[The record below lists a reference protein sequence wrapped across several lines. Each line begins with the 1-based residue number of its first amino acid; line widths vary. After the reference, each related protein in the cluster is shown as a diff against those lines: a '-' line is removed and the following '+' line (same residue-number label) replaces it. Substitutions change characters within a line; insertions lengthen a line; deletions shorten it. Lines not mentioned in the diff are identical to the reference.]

1 MPYDIETK
9 DGIVLTNIPDEMPKD
24 DPRLKQMVAEER
36 GGRNRRKMSTP
47 EMKQKV
53 ALQQAQDRASLDPT
67 EGMSATD
74 KTLANLGAGYAN
86 VGQGIHQ
93 LASKVGLADPVPD
106 ADVQEKRAIDQ
117 RLADATQAGIGPDW
131 APSAGKALQF
141 AGEVA
146 PTAIIPG
153 GALARAGSIG
163 SRMLPRALMAT
174 AGRRAALGGAIGGG
188 ASGALMPTTED
199 ESRVINTGV
208 GAAAGAALPLAVG
221 AARGLRA
228 NFGPGRRAAQQLVG
242 ELGPEAD
249 VIPQQVAAREAQ
261 RAGTTQA
268 AQAIPESLA
277 EATGSTTAGGLE
289 AASAKE
295 MNPEWAAFKRAQNVA
310 RHEAVQQA
318 TQEAPMAAQRMTA
331 RDLVA
336 DPMREAAMGAA
347 RQGASYEAPVLKA
360 AQDMLTSSEAVNP
373 SVRRVADYVLSA
385 MDERAPTKLTPE
397 GLYTVRKVLKEKL
410 HGPHM
415 AGDEL
420 SAAVK
425 GADVQTLK
433 LIDAIDQSLNQASG
447 GRWGRYLSTYGSAS
461 RPVDASH
468 AAQAVRDVFERE
480 GVAELGG
487 APEVTA
493 TRLGQALRASEGGS
507 RHFPLALSQPARQ
520 GVEDV
525 LEHVTRANEV
535 QKARKIA
542 GTAGGGSQTS
552 MDLSDL
558 AHRALSPLG
567 GFPVRAVRAALDFV
581 SKGGHAETQ
590 RELVGM
596 LQNPQA
602 AVRAIQEAQ
611 RLNRPL
617 TSGQRV
623 VLQALSTGAGG
634 ALPRTMQATQGY

>member
-1 MPYDIETK
+1 MPYEIETR
-9 DGIVLTNIPDEMPKD
+9 DGIILKNIPDDMPKD
-24 DPRLKQMVAEER
+24 DPRLKQMVAQER
-36 GGRNRRKMSTP
+36 IGRRTRSP
-47 EMKQKV
+47 EFKAKV
-53 ALQQAQDRASLDPT
+53 EAQQEQDRATYDPIKDM
-67 EGMSATD
+67 GPVG
-74 KTLANLGAGYAN
+74 KTLANLGAGFAN
-86 VGQGIHQ
+86 FGQGAQQ
-93 LASKVGLADPVPD
+93 LASKVGLAEPVPD
-106 ADVQEKRAIDQ
+106 EDVREKRAIDQ
-117 RLADATQAGIGPDW
+117 RLADATQLGIGPDW

-146 PTAIIPG
+146 PTLAIPG

-163 SRMLPRALMAT
+163 SKVLPRALMAT

-199 ESRVINTGV
+199 ESRLINTGV
-208 GAAAGAALPLAVG
+208 GAVTGAVLPLAVS
-221 AARGLRA
+221 AARGARA
-228 NFGPGRRAAQQLVG
+228 NWGPGRRAAQQLST
-242 ELGPEAD
+242 ELGPEAEA
-249 VIPQQVAAREAQ
+249 IPQQVAAREAQ

-277 EATGSTTAGGLE
+277 ETTGSATAGGLE

-295 MNPEWAAFKRAQNVA
+295 MNPEWTAFKRAQNVA

-318 TQEAPMAAQRMTA
+318 TQEAPLTAQRMTA
-331 RDLVA
+331 RDLAA

-397 GLYTVRKVLKEKL
+397 GLYTVRKVLKDRL
-410 HGPHM
+410 QGPHVM
-415 AGDEL
+415 GDEL

-433 LIDAIDQSLNQASG
+433 LIAAIDQSLDQASG
-447 GRWGRYLSTYGSAS
+447 GRWGRYLSTYGRAS
-461 RPVDASH
+461 RPVDASQ
-468 AAQAVRDVFERE
+468 AAQALRDVFQKE

-487 APEVTA
+487 VPEVTA

-507 RHFPLALSQPARQ
+507 RHFPLELSPPARQ

-535 QKARKIA
+535 QKARKLA

-567 GFPVRAVRAALDFV
+567 GIYVRAVRAALDFV

-611 RLNRPL
+611 RLNAPL
-617 TSGQRV
+617 TAGQRV

-634 ALPRTMQATQGY
+634 ALPRTMQARTQGY